1 MSYPPKHNEKITY
14 VVISLLML
22 LFIVISFAML
32 MRKHYQKIRG
42 SVLWCFILW
51 IFARSYSFGCNVW
64 RLSLGPGA
72 DDSRLDK
79 RLWTAEA
86 AINYLCYILFMAVIQ
101 RLRFLEIYMDIEN
114 DSAEK
119 IMNGMRQWNNLR
131 YAYFI
136 FLVAFIIPTLF
147 EQYVEW
153 TQKPVSWQSK
163 EDLYHRVAASNLTLS
178 AI

>member
-1 MSYPPKHNEKITY
+1 
-14 VVISLLML
+14 
-22 LFIVISFAML
+22 
-32 MRKHYQKIRG
+32 
-42 SVLWCFILW
+42 
-51 IFARSYSFGCNVW
+51 
-64 RLSLGPGA
+64 
-72 DDSRLDK
+72 
-79 RLWTAEA
+79 
-86 AINYLCYILFMAVIQ
+86 MAVIQ

-119 IMNGMRQWNNLR
+119 IMNGMRKWNNLR

-136 FLVAFIIPTLF
+136 FLIAFIIPTLF